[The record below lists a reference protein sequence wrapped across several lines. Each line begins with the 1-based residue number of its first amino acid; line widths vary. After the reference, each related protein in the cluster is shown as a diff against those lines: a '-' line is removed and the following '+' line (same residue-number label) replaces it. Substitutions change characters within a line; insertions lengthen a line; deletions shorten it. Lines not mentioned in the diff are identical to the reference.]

1 MKTGICLVDAST
13 YQRKTESGQTQSC
26 CRTSGCQGTSMQ
38 ATSWTGCSK
47 VCLLD
52 WNLEFMSDHFLF
64 QPTRGI
70 LEKRTQLTVCVKM
83 FDHCSYK
90 LTQTVL
96 ERAVEWLSLND
107 KRTETHIL
115 RQMSSQRGH
124 CQDDGLQAQ

>member
-1 MKTGICLVDAST
+1 MLPPTNEKQKVDKDSPAAEHQVPRHVDAGDKLDRL
-13 YQRKTESGQTQSC
+13 Q
-26 CRTSGCQGTSMQ
+26 QGVLI
-38 ATSWTGCSK
+38 G
-47 VCLLD
+47 
-52 WNLEFMSDHFLF
+52 LELRIYVSDHFLF

-96 ERAVEWLSLND
+96 ERPVKWLSLND
-107 KRTETHIL
+107 KRTETYIL

-124 CQDDGLQAQ
+124 CQDDGLQAR